1 MDPFPAPERRELAI
15 GIMAERRIPC
25 NFGTKGIQCGLVLSL
40 LLDRGLVITEQ
51 RSHSLEI
58 ASEHPEVSPSFSPQ
72 FSEVIA
78 FHYLQPARPCHN
90 ARLSES
96 SL

>member
-25 NFGTKGIQCGLVLSL
+25 NFATKGIQCGLVLSL

-51 RSHSLEI
+51 CSLPRNCFG
-58 ASEHPEVSPSFSPQ
+58 APRGVSLILPTVF
-72 FSEVIA
+72 
-78 FHYLQPARPCHN
+78 
-90 ARLSES
+90 
-96 SL
+96 